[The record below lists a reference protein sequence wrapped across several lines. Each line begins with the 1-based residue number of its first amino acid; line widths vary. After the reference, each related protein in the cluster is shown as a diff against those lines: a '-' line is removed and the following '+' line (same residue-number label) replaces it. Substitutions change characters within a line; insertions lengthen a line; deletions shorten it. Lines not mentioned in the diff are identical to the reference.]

1 MSNYLPTHCYQQI
14 LTRLYNW
21 FYFTVIFQMTM
32 EQQRKKARS
41 FTRMIG
47 GDVFIQVEQL
57 FKAFCYRFSADD
69 FDEEDDP
76 DNDLIF

>member
-1 MSNYLPTHCYQQI
+1 
-14 LTRLYNW
+14 
-21 FYFTVIFQMTM
+21 MTM

-57 FKAFCYRFSADD
+57 FKAFRYRFSADD